1 MEREKRTEKKT
12 GNGIDWSVVLP
23 VGECH
28 AISAGELTRRLGF
41 NDARETRR
49 AVACARLDGV
59 PVCSLQRSEKNGGG
73 YFLPDLSRLEEVEHV
88 ANELKKRAFT
98 SLLQVKQLNGW
109 LKKQTGKESAF
120 EQMTI
125 ETFINEMEK

>member
-98 SLLQVKQLNGW
+98 SLLQVKQLNKW
-109 LKKQTGKESAF
+109 IKEHNGR
-120 EQMTI
+120 ELVNVQMSI
-125 ETFINEMEK
+125 DDFIGEMEK